1 MVAPLAETQCHDDHS
16 TIMQSCKYKKLMS
29 SMSTKQTN
37 MVRLL
42 LGKSKVDS
50 LPVTAIALVCGT
62 VPYIADTVEPHHV
75 SSTALVPGYR
85 PSGGHGHRREG
96 LLIVDDVEVEMEGEE
111 EEEEGG
117 EEGGEENLN
126 VLRMGGKRWREQEN
140 WRKERKG
147 GLLCLWS
154 ERCVQKTAEEEV

>member
-1 MVAPLAETQCHDDHS
+1 MAAPLAEIHYHR
-16 TIMQSCKYKKLMS
+16 TIINFISKKMS
-29 SMSTKQTN
+29 SMSTKQIN

-62 VPYIADTVEPHHV
+62 VPYIADTVEPHHL

-85 PSGGHGHRREG
+85 PSGGRGHRREG
-96 LLIVDDVEVEMEGEE
+96 LLIVDDMEVEMEGE
-111 EEEEGG
+111 G
-117 EEGGEENLN
+117 EEGGEESLN

-147 GLLCLWS
+147 GLLCL
-154 ERCVQKTAEEEV
+154 